1 MLFCSYRRSS
11 ARRFKEAWDGIGMR
25 MILKSEENERT
36 VKKESEASER
46 EEKRVTGEMDLEQ
59 IHKK

>member
-1 MLFCSYRRSS
+1 
-11 ARRFKEAWDGIGMR
+11 MR

>member
-1 MLFCSYRRSS
+1 
-11 ARRFKEAWDGIGMR
+11 MR

-59 IHKK
+59 IPKK